1 LRTVSHKSDWEK
13 GIKGEKR
20 MENKNVYEKP
30 VTLKNILKFAV
41 PTIAMT
47 VFMSFYTMVDGLFVS
62 NLIGTNALSAI
73 NLTAP
78 IIQLVTAIST
88 MLATGGSAVIMKK
101 MGEQK
106 ADEAKEDFTFL
117 IIVNVIV
124 GIIMCAVGYLAM
136 DRIFAG
142 MNLSTDVEGYC
153 VEYLSRYLMFTV
165 PILLMNNFTLY
176 MIASEKA
183 TLSLICSV
191 TGGVLNMA
199 LDYVFI
205 AVFDMGIS
213 GAAVAT
219 GLGYSVT
226 AVVGL
231 FVFSRKK
238 SLLHFKKPAF
248 RVKVLASAATNGCSE
263 MATALVTGIIT
274 MMFNWTMLHYVGE
287 DGVAAVTIIMYVLMF
302 ASSLYTGY
310 SYGVAPMISYYYG
323 EQNQGKL
330 KKLVAVSMR
339 VIVEISLV
347 TVAVS
352 FLLTKPL
359 VSVFA
364 RPDNPVY
371 GLAVTG
377 NRICTIALLFIGF
390 NIFASG
396 MFTALSNGVV
406 SAVLAFSRSFVFML
420 ITMIVLPLVLGV
432 NGIWLATPA
441 AELMALALSA
451 VMFLKYRKRYG
462 Y

>member
-1 LRTVSHKSDWEK
+1 
-13 GIKGEKR
+13 
-20 MENKNVYEKP
+20 MENQNVYEKP

-62 NLIGTNALSAI
+62 NLIGTDALSAI

-78 IIQLVTAIST
+78 IIQLVTAISA

-106 ADEAKEDFTFL
+106 TDEAKEDFTFL
-117 IIVNVIV
+117 ILVNVIV
-124 GIIMCAVGYLAM
+124 GIVMCIAGYLAM
-136 DRIFAG
+136 DFIFAG
-142 MNLSTDVEGYC
+142 MNLSAEVERYC
-153 VEYLSRYLMFTV
+153 VEYLSRYLAFTA

-183 TLSLICSV
+183 ALSLICSLA
-191 TGGVLNMA
+191 GGVLNMA

-205 AVFDMGIS
+205 AALGMGIS

-231 FVFSRKK
+231 FVFSAKK
-238 SLLHFKKPAF
+238 NLLHFKKPVCRF
-248 RVKVLASAATNGCSE
+248 KVLAGAAANGSSE
-263 MATALVTGIIT
+263 MATALVTGIVT

-287 DGVAAVTIIMYVLMF
+287 DGVAAVTVIMYALMF

-310 SYGVAPMISYYYG
+310 SYGVAPMLSFYHG
-323 EQNQGKL
+323 EQNHAKL
-330 KKLVAVSMR
+330 KKLAAVSLN
-339 VIVEISLV
+339 VIAVISVV
-347 TVAVS
+347 TALVS
-352 FLLTKPL
+352 FFMAKPL
-359 VSVFA
+359 ASVFA

-371 GLAVTG
+371 DLAVTG
-377 NRICTIALLFIGF
+377 NRICAFALFFIGF

-396 MFTALSNGVV
+396 MFTALSNGIV
-406 SAVLAFSRSFVFML
+406 SAILAFSRSFVFML
-420 ITMIVLPLVLGV
+420 IAMIALPLLFGV

-451 VMFLKYRKRYG
+451 FMFLKYRKRYG

>member
-1 LRTVSHKSDWEK
+1 M
-13 GIKGEKR
+13 
-20 MENKNVYEKP
+20 MENQNAYNKP
-30 VTLKNILKFAV
+30 VTLRNILKFAV
-41 PTIAMT
+41 PTIAMS

-78 IIQLVTAIST
+78 VIQVVTAIST

-101 MGEQK
+101 MGEQTPK
-106 ADEAKEDFTFL
+106 EAREDFTFL
-117 IIVNVIV
+117 ILVNV
-124 GIIMCAVGYLAM
+124 AVGLVMTMLGYSLM
-136 DRIFAG
+136 ETIFGSMGLSPEVAG
-142 MNLSTDVEGYC
+142 CCTA
-153 VEYLSRYLMFTV
+153 YLSRYLLFTI

-183 TLSLICSV
+183 ALSLICSV
-191 TGGVLNMA
+191 SGGVLNIV

-205 AVFDMGIS
+205 GLLNMGIS
-213 GAAVAT
+213 GAAIAT

-226 AVVGL
+226 AVAGL
-231 FVFSRKK
+231 FAFSRKK
-238 SLLHFKKPAF
+238 SLLHFTKPAF
-248 RVKVLASAATNGCSE
+248 RFKVLASAAANGCSE

-310 SYGVAPMISYYYG
+310 SYGVAPMLSYYYG
-323 EQNQGKL
+323 EKNHEKL
-330 KKLVAVSMR
+330 KKLVSTSLKVIAV
-339 VIVEISLV
+339 ISLV
-347 TVAVS
+347 TVAAS
-352 FLLTKPL
+352 FAAARPL
-359 VSVFA
+359 VSIFA

-371 GLAVTG
+371 DLAVTG
-377 NRICTIALLFIGF
+377 NRICTLALFFIGF

-396 MFTALSNGVV
+396 MFTALSNGVI
-406 SAVLAFSRSFVFML
+406 SAILAFSRSFVFML
-420 ITMIVLPLVLGV
+420 ITMLILPAIWGI

-451 VMFLKYRKRYG
+451 LMFVKYRKRYQ

>member
-1 LRTVSHKSDWEK
+1 
-13 GIKGEKR
+13 
-20 MENKNVYEKP
+20 MERQNVYDQP
-30 VTLKNILKFAV
+30 VTLRNILKFAV
-41 PTIAMT
+41 PTIAMS

-62 NLIGTNALSAI
+62 NLIGTSALSAI

-78 IIQLVTAIST
+78 VIQVVTAIST

-106 ADEAKEDFTFL
+106 PKEAKEDFTFL
-117 IIVNVIV
+117 ILVNVVV
-124 GIIMCAVGYLAM
+124 GLVMTILGYSLM
-136 DRIFAG
+136 ETIFG
-142 MNLSTDVEGYC
+142 SMGLSPDVANYC
-153 VEYLSRYLMFTV
+153 TSYLSRYLVFTI

-183 TLSLICSV
+183 TLSLACSV
-191 TGGVLNMA
+191 SGGVLNIV

-205 AVFDMGIS
+205 GLLDMGIS
-213 GAAVAT
+213 GAAIAT

-231 FVFSRKK
+231 FAFSRKK
-238 SLLHFKKPAF
+238 SLLHFTKPAF
-248 RVKVLASAATNGCSE
+248 RFKVLASAATNGCSE
-263 MATALVTGIIT
+263 MATALVSGIIT
-274 MMFNWTMLHYVGE
+274 MMFNWTMLHYIGE

-310 SYGVAPMISYYYG
+310 SYGAAPLLSYYYG
-323 EQNQGKL
+323 EKNHEKL
-330 KKLVAVSMR
+330 KKLVSTSLK
-339 VIVEISLV
+339 VIGVISLV
-347 TVAVS
+347 TVAAS
-352 FLLTKPL
+352 FAATKPL
-359 VSVFA
+359 VSIFA

-377 NRICTIALLFIGF
+377 NRICTLALFFIGL

-396 MFTALSNGVV
+396 MFTALSNGIV
-406 SAVLAFSRSFVFML
+406 SAILAFSRSFVFML
-420 ITMIVLPLVLGV
+420 ITMLILPAILGV
-432 NGIWLATPA
+432 NGIWLATPV

-451 VMFLKYRKRYG
+451 FMFVRYRKRYQ

>member
-1 LRTVSHKSDWEK
+1 
-13 GIKGEKR
+13 
-20 MENKNVYEKP
+20 MENKNAYDKP
-30 VTLKNILKFAV
+30 VTLRNILKFAV
-41 PTIAMT
+41 PTIAMS

-62 NLIGTNALSAI
+62 NLIGTSALSAI

-78 IIQLVTAIST
+78 VIQVVTAIST

-106 ADEAKEDFTFL
+106 HQEAKEDFTFL
-117 IIVNVIV
+117 ILVNVLV
-124 GIIMCAVGYLAM
+124 GLVMTMLGYSLM
-136 DRIFAG
+136 ETIFG
-142 MNLSTDVEGYC
+142 SMGLSPDVANYC
-153 VEYLSRYLMFTV
+153 TSYLSRYLVFTI

-183 TLSLICSV
+183 TLSLVCSV
-191 TGGVLNMA
+191 SGGVLNIV

-205 AVFDMGIS
+205 GFLDMGIS
-213 GAAVAT
+213 GAAIAT

-231 FVFSRKK
+231 SVFSRKK
-238 SLLHFKKPAF
+238 SLLHFTKPAF
-248 RVKVLASAATNGCSE
+248 RFKVLANAATNGCSE

-310 SYGVAPMISYYYG
+310 SYGVAPMLSYYYG
-323 EQNQGKL
+323 EKNHEKL
-330 KKLVAVSMR
+330 KKLVSTSLKVIAV
-339 VIVEISLV
+339 ISLV
-347 TVAVS
+347 TVTAS
-352 FLLTKPL
+352 FAATKPL
-359 VSVFA
+359 VSIFA
-364 RPDNPVY
+364 RPNNPVY
-371 GLAVTG
+371 DLAVTG
-377 NRICTIALLFIGF
+377 NRICTLALFFIGF

-396 MFTALSNGVV
+396 MFTALSNGIV
-406 SAVLAFSRSFVFML
+406 SAILAFSRSFVFML
-420 ITMIVLPLVLGV
+420 ITMLILPAILGV
-432 NGIWLATPA
+432 NGIWLATPV

-451 VMFLKYRKRYG
+451 LMFLKYRKQYQ

>member
-1 LRTVSHKSDWEK
+1 
-13 GIKGEKR
+13 
-20 MENKNVYEKP
+20 MESQNTYDKP
-30 VTLKNILKFAV
+30 VTLRNILKFAV
-41 PTIAMT
+41 PTIAMS

-62 NLIGTNALSAI
+62 NLIGTSALSAI

-78 IIQLVTAIST
+78 VIQVVTAIST

-106 ADEAKEDFTFL
+106 PQEAKEDFTFL
-117 IIVNVIV
+117 ILVNV
-124 GIIMCAVGYLAM
+124 AVGLVMTMLGYSLM
-136 DRIFAG
+136 ETIFG
-142 MNLSTDVEGYC
+142 GIGLSSEVAGYC
-153 VEYLSRYLMFTV
+153 TSYLSRYLLFTI

-191 TGGVLNMA
+191 AGGVLNIV

-205 AVFDMGIS
+205 GLLDMGIS
-213 GAAVAT
+213 GAAIAT

-238 SLLHFKKPAF
+238 SLLHFTKPSF
-248 RVKVLASAATNGCSE
+248 RFKVLASAATNGCSE

-274 MMFNWTMLHYVGE
+274 MMFNWMMLHYVGE

-310 SYGVAPMISYYYG
+310 SYGVAPMLSYYYG
-323 EQNQGKL
+323 EKNHEKL
-330 KKLVAVSMR
+330 KKLVSTSLKVIAV
-339 VIVEISLV
+339 ISFV
-347 TVAVS
+347 TVAAS
-352 FLLTKPL
+352 FAATKPL
-359 VSVFA
+359 VSIFA

-371 GLAVTG
+371 NLAVTG
-377 NRICTIALLFIGF
+377 NRICTLALFFIGF

-396 MFTALSNGVV
+396 MFTALSNGIV
-406 SAVLAFSRSFVFML
+406 SAILAFSRSFVFML
-420 ITMIVLPLVLGV
+420 ITMLILPAILGV

-441 AELMALALSA
+441 AELMALVLSA
-451 VMFLKYRKRYG
+451 LMFVKYRKRYQ

>member
-1 LRTVSHKSDWEK
+1 MKDQNTY
-13 GIKGEKR
+13 
-20 MENKNVYEKP
+20 NKP
-30 VTLKNILKFAV
+30 VTLKNILRFAV
-41 PTIAMT
+41 PTIAMS

-62 NLIGTNALSAI
+62 NLIGTGALSAI

-78 IIQLVTAIST
+78 VIQVVTAIST

-106 ADEAKEDFTFL
+106 PEEAKEDFTFL
-117 IIVNVIV
+117 ILVNV
-124 GIIMCAVGYLAM
+124 AVGLVMTMLGYSLM
-136 DRIFAG
+136 ETVFGG
-142 MNLSTDVEGYC
+142 MGLSPEVAGYC
-153 VEYLSRYLMFTV
+153 ISYLGRYLLFTI

-183 TLSLICSV
+183 ALSLICSV
-191 TGGVLNMA
+191 SGGVLNIV

-205 AVFDMGIS
+205 GLLDTGIS
-213 GAAVAT
+213 GAAIAT

-226 AVVGL
+226 AVAGL
-231 FVFSRKK
+231 FVFSRKRN
-238 SLLHFKKPAF
+238 LLHFTKPAF
-248 RVKVLASAATNGCSE
+248 RFKVLAGAATNGCSE

-274 MMFNWTMLHYVGE
+274 MMFNRTMLRYVGE

-310 SYGVAPMISYYYG
+310 SYGVAPMLSYYYG
-323 EQNQGKL
+323 EKNHNKL
-330 KKLVAVSMR
+330 KKLVSTSLKVIAV
-339 VIVEISLV
+339 ISLV
-347 TVAVS
+347 TVAAS
-352 FLLTKPL
+352 FAATKPL
-359 VSVFA
+359 VSIFVW
-364 RPDNPVY
+364 PDNPVY
-371 GLAVTG
+371 DLAVTG
-377 NRICTIALLFIGF
+377 NRICTLALFFIGF

-396 MFTALSNGVV
+396 MFTALSNGII

-420 ITMIVLPLVLGV
+420 IAMLVLPAILGV

-451 VMFLKYRKRYG
+451 LMFVKYRKRYQ

>member
-1 LRTVSHKSDWEK
+1 
-13 GIKGEKR
+13 
-20 MENKNVYEKP
+20 MENQNAYDKP
-30 VTLKNILKFAV
+30 VTLGNILKFAV
-41 PTIAMT
+41 PTIAMS

-62 NLIGTNALSAI
+62 NLIGTSALSAI

-78 IIQLVTAIST
+78 VIQVVTAIST

-106 ADEAKEDFTFL
+106 PKEAKEDFTFL
-117 IIVNVIV
+117 ILVNVVV
-124 GIIMCAVGYLAM
+124 GLVMTMLGYSLM
-136 DRIFAG
+136 ETIFG
-142 MNLSTDVEGYC
+142 SMGLSPDVVNYC
-153 VEYLSRYLMFTV
+153 TSYLSRYLVFTI

-183 TLSLICSV
+183 ALSLVCSV
-191 TGGVLNMA
+191 SGGVLNIV

-205 AVFDMGIS
+205 GLLNMGIS
-213 GAAVAT
+213 GAAIAT

-238 SLLHFKKPAF
+238 SLLHFTKPAF
-248 RVKVLASAATNGCSE
+248 RFKVLASAAANGCSE
-263 MATALVTGIIT
+263 MATALVTSIIT
-274 MMFNWTMLHYVGE
+274 MMFNWTMLHYIGE

-310 SYGVAPMISYYYG
+310 SYGVAPMPSYCYG
-323 EQNQGKL
+323 EKNHEKL
-330 KKLVAVSMR
+330 KKLVSTSLK
-339 VIVEISLV
+339 VIGVISLV
-347 TVAVS
+347 TVAAS
-352 FLLTKPL
+352 FAATKPL
-359 VSVFA
+359 VSIFA

-377 NRICTIALLFIGF
+377 NRICTLALFFIGF

-396 MFTALSNGVV
+396 MFTALSNGIV
-406 SAVLAFSRSFVFML
+406 SAILAFSRSFVFML
-420 ITMIVLPLVLGV
+420 ITMLILPAILGV

-451 VMFLKYRKRYG
+451 FMFVRYRKRYQ

>member
-1 LRTVSHKSDWEK
+1 
-13 GIKGEKR
+13 
-20 MENKNVYEKP
+20 MENQNAYAKP
-30 VTLKNILKFAV
+30 VTLGNILKFAV

-62 NLIGTNALSAI
+62 NLISTDALSAI

-78 IIQLVTAIST
+78 VIQFVTAIST
-88 MLATGGSAVIMKK
+88 MLATGGSAVIMRK

-106 ADEAKEDFTFL
+106 EKEAREDFTFL
-117 IIVNVIV
+117 ILVNI
-124 GIIMCAVGYLAM
+124 AVGLVMCGIGYLVM
-136 DRIFAG
+136 DAVFNG
-142 MNLSTDVEGYC
+142 MNLSAGVASYC
-153 VEYLSRYLMFTV
+153 TEYLSRYLVFTV

-176 MIASEKA
+176 MIASEMA

-191 TGGVLNMA
+191 TGGVLNMV

-205 AVFDMGIS
+205 ALFHMGIG
-213 GAAVAT
+213 GAAIAT

-226 AVVGL
+226 AMVGL
-231 FVFSRKK
+231 FVFSKK
-238 SLLHFKKPAF
+238 RSLLHFTKPVCRF
-248 RVKVLASAATNGCSE
+248 KVLMNAAGNGCSE
-263 MATALVTGIIT
+263 MATALVTGIVT

-287 DGVAAVTIIMYVLMF
+287 NGVAAVTIIMYVLMF

-310 SYGVAPMISYYYG
+310 SYGVAPMISFYYG
-323 EQNQGKL
+323 EQSQKKL
-330 KKLVAVSMR
+330 KKL
-339 VIVEISLV
+339 IS
-347 TVAVS
+347 VS
-352 FLLTKPL
+352 FKVIACISILTAAMSFILTRPL

-364 RPDNPVY
+364 RTDNPVY
-371 GLAVTG
+371 ELAVIG

-406 SAVLAFSRSFVFML
+406 SAALAFSRSFVFML
-420 ITMIVLPLVLGV
+420 IAMLVLPRILGV

-441 AELMALALSA
+441 AELAALVLSA
-451 VMFLKYRKRYG
+451 GAFLKYRKKYG

>member
-1 LRTVSHKSDWEK
+1 
-13 GIKGEKR
+13 
-20 MENKNVYEKP
+20 MENQNAYDKP
-30 VTLKNILKFAV
+30 VTLGNILKFAV
-41 PTIAMT
+41 PTIAMS

-62 NLIGTNALSAI
+62 NLIGTSALSAI

-78 IIQLVTAIST
+78 VIQVVTAIST

-106 ADEAKEDFTFL
+106 PKEAKEDFTFL
-117 IIVNVIV
+117 ILVNVVV
-124 GIIMCAVGYLAM
+124 GLVMTMLGYSLM
-136 DRIFAG
+136 ETIFG
-142 MNLSTDVEGYC
+142 SMGLSPDVVNYC
-153 VEYLSRYLMFTV
+153 TSYLSRYLVFTI

-183 TLSLICSV
+183 ALSLVCSV
-191 TGGVLNMA
+191 SGGVLNIV

-205 AVFDMGIS
+205 GLLNMGIS
-213 GAAVAT
+213 GAAIAT

-226 AVVGL
+226 AGVGL

-238 SLLHFKKPAF
+238 SLLHFTKPAF
-248 RVKVLASAATNGCSE
+248 RFKVLASAATNGCSE
-263 MATALVTGIIT
+263 MATALVTSIIT
-274 MMFNWTMLHYVGE
+274 MMFNWTMLHYIGE

-310 SYGVAPMISYYYG
+310 SYGVAPMLSYCYG
-323 EQNQGKL
+323 EKNHEKL
-330 KKLVAVSMR
+330 KKLVSTSLK
-339 VIVEISLV
+339 VIGVISLV
-347 TVAVS
+347 TVAAS
-352 FLLTKPL
+352 FAATKPL
-359 VSVFA
+359 VSIFA

-377 NRICTIALLFIGF
+377 NRICTLALFFIGF

-396 MFTALSNGVV
+396 MFTALSNGIV
-406 SAVLAFSRSFVFML
+406 SAILAFSRSFVFML
-420 ITMIVLPLVLGV
+420 ITMLILPAILGV

-451 VMFLKYRKRYG
+451 FMFVRYRKRYQ

>member
-1 LRTVSHKSDWEK
+1 MKDQ
-13 GIKGEKR
+13 
-20 MENKNVYEKP
+20 NVYLKP
-30 VTLKNILKFAV
+30 VTLRNILKFAV

-47 VFMSFYTMVDGLFVS
+47 MFMSFYTMVDGLFVS
-62 NLIGTNALSAI
+62 NLIGTDALSAI

-101 MGEQK
+101 MGQHK
-106 ADEAKEDFTFL
+106 NGEAKEDFTFL
-117 IIVNVIV
+117 ILINVFV
-124 GIIMCAVGYLAM
+124 GIVMCALGYLVM

-142 MNLSTDVEGYC
+142 MDLSADVEGYC
-153 VEYLSRYLMFTV
+153 VAYLNRYLVFTV

-176 MIASEKA
+176 MIAAGKA
-183 TLSLICSV
+183 ALSLVCSV
-191 TGGVLNMA
+191 SGGILNMA
-199 LDYVFI
+199 LDYLFI
-205 AVFDMGIS
+205 AVLHMGIS
-213 GAAVAT
+213 GAAIAT

-231 FVFSRKK
+231 FVFSQKR
-238 SLLHFKKPAF
+238 SLLHFKKPVF
-248 RVKVLASAATNGCSE
+248 RLRVLVNAAANGCSE

-287 DGVAAVTIIMYVLMF
+287 EGIAAVTIIMYVLML

-310 SYGVAPMISYYYG
+310 SYGVAPMLSFYYG
-323 EQNQGKL
+323 EQNHEKL
-330 KKLVAVSMR
+330 RKLVAVSLK
-339 VIVEISLV
+339 VIALICVV
-347 TVAVS
+347 TVAAS
-352 FLLTKPL
+352 FLFTKPL

-371 GLAVTG
+371 DLAVTG
-377 NRICTIALLFIGF
+377 NRICTIALFFIGF

-420 ITMIVLPLVLGV
+420 IMMIVLPLLLGV

-441 AELMALALSA
+441 AELMALILSA
-451 VMFLKYRKRYG
+451 FMFEKYRKRYG

>member
-1 LRTVSHKSDWEK
+1 
-13 GIKGEKR
+13 
-20 MENKNVYEKP
+20 MENQTLYEKP
-30 VTLKNILKFAV
+30 VTLKHILKFAV

-78 IIQLVTAIST
+78 VIQVVTAVST

-106 ADEAKEDFTFL
+106 VSEAREDFTFL
-117 IIVNVIV
+117 ILVNAAV
-124 GIIMCAVGYLAM
+124 GFVMCALGYLAM
-136 DRIFAG
+136 GPVFAG
-142 MNLSTDVEGYC
+142 MNLSAEVAGYC
-153 VEYLSRYLMFTV
+153 VEYLSRYLLFTV

-183 TLSLICSV
+183 TLSLVCSV
-191 TGGVLNMA
+191 TGGVLNMV

-205 AVFDMGIS
+205 GVLDMGIG

-219 GLGYSVT
+219 GMGYSVT

-231 FVFSRKK
+231 FVFSRKT
-238 SLLHFKKPAF
+238 SLLHFRKPVP
-248 RVKVLASAATNGCSE
+248 RIKVLVNAASNGCSE

-274 MMFNWTMLHYVGE
+274 MMFNWTMLRYVGE
-287 DGVAAVTIIMYVLMF
+287 NGVAAVTIIMYVLMF
-302 ASSLYTGY
+302 VSSLYTGY
-310 SYGVAPMISYYYG
+310 SYGVAPMISYYHG
-323 EQNQGKL
+323 EENHGKL
-330 KKLVAVSMR
+330 KRL
-339 VIVEISLV
+339 IGISLKV
-347 TVAVS
+347 IACISVLSLAAS
-352 FLLTKPL
+352 FALTKPL

-371 GLAVTG
+371 DLAVTG
-377 NRICTIALLFIGF
+377 NRICTIALMFIGF

-420 ITMIVLPLVLGV
+420 ITMLVLPLFLGV
-432 NGIWLATPA
+432 SGIWLATPA
-441 AELMALALSA
+441 AELMALVLSA
-451 VMFLKYRKRYG
+451 GMFWKHRKTYG
-462 Y
+462 YL

>member
-1 LRTVSHKSDWEK
+1 
-13 GIKGEKR
+13 
-20 MENKNVYEKP
+20 MENQNAYVKP

-62 NLIGTNALSAI
+62 NLIGTDALSAI

-78 IIQLVTAIST
+78 VIQLVTAVST

-106 ADEAKEDFTFL
+106 SGEAKEDFTFL
-117 IIVNVIV
+117 ILINVFV
-124 GIIMCAVGYLAM
+124 GMVMCMAGYLAM

-142 MNLSTDVEGYC
+142 MGLSAEVEKYC
-153 VEYLSRYLMFTV
+153 VEYLSRYLVFTI
-165 PILLMNNFTLY
+165 PILLLNNFTLY
-176 MIASEKA
+176 MIASGKA

-191 TGGVLNMA
+191 TGGLLNMA
-199 LDYVFI
+199 LDYLFI
-205 AVFDMGIS
+205 AVFHMGIS
-213 GAAVAT
+213 GAAIAT
-219 GLGYSVT
+219 GMGYSVT

-231 FVFSRKK
+231 FVFCRKK
-238 SLLHFKKPAF
+238 SLLHFQKPVF
-248 RVKVLASAATNGCSE
+248 RWKVLVTAAANGCSE

-274 MMFNWTMLHYVGE
+274 MMFNWTMLRYVGE
-287 DGVAAVTIIMYVLMF
+287 NGVAAVTIIMYVLMF

-310 SYGVAPMISYYYG
+310 SYGVAPMVSYYYG
-323 EQNQGKL
+323 EGNHGKL
-330 KKLVAVSMR
+330 KKLVGTSFR
-339 VIVEISLV
+339 VIAFISIM
-347 TVAVS
+347 TVAAS
-352 FLLTKPL
+352 FALTRPL

-371 GLAVTG
+371 DLAVTG
-377 NRICTIALLFIGF
+377 NRICTIALCFIGY

-420 ITMIVLPLVLGV
+420 AAMIVLPLLFGV

-441 AELMALALSA
+441 AELMAPALSA
-451 VMFLKYRKRYG
+451 FMLRKYRKRYE